1 VIHLALIPLF
11 VLQVGDAP
19 NAPGAAPSEPAPVD
33 EATPSDATP
42 SDATPSDATPSD
54 AATSDATPSD
64 ATPSDATPS
73 DTTPSDA
80 APSDAAPSEAI
91 PPVDATTPTF
101 TDALDVCLQ
110 HIDASS
116 FDDARL
122 CLDALS
128 QNHPEHQ
135 AEIDRVRRVLDATAP
150 KSAPVVEEPPIEA
163 SPAPPRD
170 DSPLPAFLSPGRL
183 ELAAVSGIYGVWA
196 GVTAGLFLGFNSDQ
210 YLWNI
215 DPSLIILTTGGAGV
229 GLGLA
234 ALAGGYVVADA
245 LDIDQGNAWAYTA
258 GMTWGTSFAISALP
272 VFYDAGVVPWWLT
285 DEVNAGLPLLGGGI
299 GAATAF
305 GLSLVVDPEL
315 PEVSMMN
322 TGGWTAGAAGLLV
335 GLNAVLWSEQASHQ
349 PTTVALTYVAGKT
362 VGLGL
367 GLLASQF
374 IDYTWGETLLGDVG
388 VVLGA
393 LLFGSGAFAFVAS
406 PFSEPTLEALI
417 GHRDEALFGK
427 LTLTFVSGAAIGGG
441 MLGLAATTAGLYV
454 FHRYAGVRFLR
465 EDLPF
470 EIVPMTLGVVV
481 DRTGN
486 AAPAVSF
493 LHLVF

>member
-1 VIHLALIPLF
+1 MIHLALLPLLA
-11 VLQVGDAP
+11 VQVVDTSAAVVDEVPVEAPATTVDAGAE
-19 NAPGAAPSEPAPVD
+19 APTGEPAPPEEPSAAPSEPDTTDAIAPV
-33 EATPSDATP
+33 EPT
-42 SDATPSDATPSD
+42 
-54 AATSDATPSD
+54 TSDAV
-64 ATPSDATPS
+64 ATFA
-73 DTTPSDA
+73 
-80 APSDAAPSEAI
+80 
-91 PPVDATTPTF
+91 
-101 TDALDVCLQ
+101 DALDACLVR
-110 HIDASS
+110 IEEGAS
-116 FDDARL
+116 DDARR
-122 CLDALS
+122 CLDALAVE
-128 QNHPEHQ
+128 HPDHQ
-135 AEIDRVRRVLDATAP
+135 AEIERMRRVLDATTTTP
-150 KSAPVVEEPPIEA
+150 APVIEPPADTA
-163 SPAPPRD
+163 SPPSVD

-196 GVTAGLFLGFNSDQ
+196 GVTAGLLLGFNSDQ

-285 DEVNAGLPLLGGGI
+285 DEVNAGLPLLGGGL

-315 PEVSMMN
+315 PEISMMN
-322 TGGWTAGAAGLLV
+322 TGGWTAGATGLLV
-335 GLNAVLWSEQASHQ
+335 GLNAVMWSEQASHQ

-362 VGLGL
+362 LGLGL
-367 GLLASQF
+367 GLLAAQF

-388 VVLGA
+388 VVLGS

-406 PFSEPTLEALI
+406 PFSEPLLIALL
-417 GHRDEALFGK
+417 GHRDDALFGK
-427 LTLTFVSGAAIGGG
+427 LTLTFVSGSAIGGG

-454 FHRYAGVRFLR
+454 FHRFAGVRFLR

-470 EIVPMTLGVVV
+470 DIAPMTMGVVV
-481 DRTGN
+481 DRNGA
-486 AAPAVSF
+486 AAPALSL
-493 LHLVF
+493 LHIVF